1 MRIPGAKR
9 RIGLAGAMVA
19 GLLVAAGA
27 ATSSAAQ
34 AGALTPHGSARQVYA
49 TGLAAGAKVA
59 LVDSSGRQ
67 VASRSA
73 SALGGVLFRDVKP
86 AAGYRLR
93 LLPGGP
99 LSGPVTVHSEQP
111 AQWNPDIYQQAIPA
125 SGYGYL
131 TTRDGTKLA
140 YKVWPPNTPAGQGL
154 PAFTLPS
161 GLPKYAPPY
170 PTLIEYS
177 GYGYA
182 NPDGPTS
189 GIAVLA
195 NLMGYAVV
203 DVNMRGTGCSGG
215 AFDFFEPLQSLDGY
229 DVVET
234 IARQPWVKH
243 NKVGMMGISYGGIS
257 QLFTAATHP
266 PSLAAIS
273 PLSVIDATATT
284 LYPGGIRNDGFAVAW
299 AKERQAQAQAA
310 GQGKTG
316 TQPYAEKQIQAGD
329 QTCKDNQVLHPEA
342 ADLMAKIQQNEH
354 YRPEVA
360 DPLDP
365 ITFVDKINV
374 PVFLAC
380 QFQDEQTG
388 GHCPMLAQHF
398 TGTQKKWF
406 TFTNGAHIDSLD
418 PETYNRWL
426 DFLSLYVARQAPGE
440 NAAVTRAAAPVI
452 FQGAMG
458 LPQSEV
464 ITLPIDPI
472 QAMPTYDLAL
482 AAFEKLPA
490 VRVLFDN
497 GAGRSPTGQSTPGN
511 PYPGFEQSFP
521 ALPVPGTI
529 ARQWYLAKN
538 GVLADN
544 AVESGIDA
552 YTSDAKALPPTNF
565 GSNTGG
571 GGLWGNASQWSWNW
585 QQNPVGTAVS
595 YLTEPLTE
603 ATTVVGA
610 GAVHLWVR
618 SATSDVDLQATV
630 SEVTGDGRETFV
642 QNGWLR
648 ASERKLATGPDNIFK
663 QPSTLLEPIPSML
676 AADVQPM
683 PRNEF
688 VPVVIP
694 LYYQGHAYR
703 AGTRIR
709 VTVAA
714 PNGTQPIWSFDNTR
728 PKGTGTVSIAFSPK
742 MPSSLVL
749 PVVPGVTVPTGQPAC
764 PSLRNEPCR
773 PYVALANRVGT
784 LSDASQPAAAP
795 PAAGPESLPS
805 TGGASRSA
813 WAGLLALLLGALVL
827 SVRGRLRPPRLPC

>member
-1 MRIPGAKR
+1 MRTGLRSATAL
-9 RIGLAGAMVA
+9 RISLAGALVA
-19 GLLVAAGA
+19 GLLAVTGATAAAPSTAFVA
-27 ATSSAAQ
+27 Q
-34 AGALTPHGSARQVYA
+34 GSARQVYA
-49 TGLAAGAKVA
+49 TGVAAGAKVA

-67 VASRSA
+67 VASKSA
-73 SALGGVLFRDVKP
+73 SSLGGVLFRDVTP
-86 AAGYRLR
+86 AAGYRVR
-93 LLPGGP
+93 VLPGGP
-99 LSGPVTVHSEQP
+99 LSAPVTVHSEDP
-111 AQWNPDIYQQAIPA
+111 AQWNPEIYKQEIPA
-125 SGYGYL
+125 NGYGYL

-140 YKVWPPNTPAGQGL
+140 YKVWPPNSPAGQGL
-154 PAFTLPS
+154 PEFNLPS

-203 DVNMRGTGCSGG
+203 DVSMRGTGCSSG

-234 IARQPWVKH
+234 IARQPWVKN

-257 QLFTAATHP
+257 QLFTAQTHP

-299 AKERQAQAQAA
+299 AKERQAEAQPA
-310 GQGKTG
+310 GQGKKG
-316 TQPYAEKQIQAGD
+316 TQAYAEQQIKDGD

-342 ADLMAKIQQNEH
+342 ANLLTKIAENEH
-354 YRPEVA
+354 YRPAVA

-365 ITFVDKINV
+365 ITFVNKINV
-374 PVFLAC
+374 PTFMAC

-398 TGTQKKWF
+398 TGTKKKWF
-406 TFTNGAHIDSLD
+406 TFTNGVHVDSLD
-418 PETYNRWL
+418 PETYNRWF
-426 DFLSLYVARQAPGE
+426 DFLSLYVARQAPAE
-440 NAAVTRAAAPVI
+440 NIAVTRAAAPVI

-458 LPQSEV
+458 LPQDEV

-472 QAMPTYDLAL
+472 QAMPTYDMAL
-482 AAFEKLPA
+482 AAFEALPA

-511 PYPGFEQSFP
+511 PYPGFEQSFS
-521 ALPVPGTI
+521 ALPVPGTV
-529 ARQWYLAKN
+529 ARQWYLAPK
-538 GVLADN
+538 GVLADK
-544 AVESGIDA
+544 AGASGADA
-552 YTSDAKALPPTNF
+552 YTHNAKALPAHDF

-571 GGLWGNASQWSWNW
+571 GGLWGNASQWSWDW
-585 QQNPVGTAVS
+585 KQYPAGTAVS
-595 YLTEPLTE
+595 YLTEPL
-603 ATTVVGA
+603 AASTTVVGA

-618 SATSDVDLQATV
+618 SSTPDVDLMATV
-630 SEVTGDGRETFV
+630 SEVTADGHETFV

-648 ASERKLATGPDNIFK
+648 ASERKLATGSDNIFK
-663 QPSTLLEPIPSML
+663 QKSTLLEPVLSML
-676 AADVQPM
+676 AADAQPM
-683 PRNEF
+683 PSNAF

-703 AGTRIR
+703 AGTKIR
-709 VTVAA
+709 VTIAA
-714 PNGTQPIWSFDNTR
+714 PNGTQPIWSFDGTR
-728 PKGTGTVSIAFSPK
+728 PNGPGTVSIAFSPK

-749 PVVPGVTVPTGQPAC
+749 PVVPGVTVSTGQPAC

-773 PYVALANRVGT
+773 PYVALANRAGT
-784 LSDASQPAAAP
+784 QGVSSQPAAAP
-795 PAAGPESLPS
+795 PAAAPGSLPT
-805 TGGASRSA
+805 TGGGSRSA
-813 WAGLLALLLGALVL
+813 WAGLLAMLLAAVVAARHRWLARVSL
-827 SVRGRLRPPRLPC
+827 